1 MILFFL
7 YLNVNKHTGFK
18 TIKRLLFEFKKN
30 TNTKYMYS
38 DLIPTRLFVL
48 FLIFFSWHL
57 HIYSPVSIGK
67 SSHFAYTILIC
78 FRLLILDIC
87 LYEMT
92 NLHCLD
98 TRVLCKIYQ
107 ISYLIQF
114 HVRIL
119 HIKFANVIEFTD
131 LAAPLWE

>member
-48 FLIFFSWHL
+48 FLIFFMAFT
-57 HIYSPVSIGK
+57 Y
-67 SSHFAYTILIC
+67 ILTC
-78 FRLLILDIC
+78 VDR
-87 LYEMT
+87 
-92 NLHCLD
+92 
-98 TRVLCKIYQ
+98 
-107 ISYLIQF
+107 
-114 HVRIL
+114 
-119 HIKFANVIEFTD
+119 
-131 LAAPLWE
+131 